1 MLVIFH
7 LMSIIKNGALGR
19 VVYRLRWREPGRG
32 YNYTLHL
39 SLSHATL
46 YPGEGRWQRNLLRG
60 REVRN
65 TEHAVWGDTTPAS
78 CPAVSD
84 HCLLLSLGV
93 NLLMTEGLGPLEFPC
108 PCLCPCCCC
117 FSHQQKVHQLGG
129 APIFSCPHLYLK
141 LIIWRIVSCTRDNLH
156 FTMKPVLCFVQKQSG
171 FLFRKEQKK
180 RILSWNMKTHYQVGY
195 GFFIRLFL
203 KYDQFFMRRMF

>member
-1 MLVIFH
+1 MGKDFLIDLLIFI
-7 LMSIIKNGALGR
+7 LDFVLSFFFYQLNSDYVSLLFNIIL
-19 VVYRLRWREPGRG
+19 
-32 YNYTLHL
+32 
-39 SLSHATL
+39 
-46 YPGEGRWQRNLLRG
+46 
-60 REVRN
+60 
-65 TEHAVWGDTTPAS
+65 
-78 CPAVSD
+78 
-84 HCLLLSLGV
+84 CLLLSLGI

-108 PCLCPCCCC
+108 PCLCPCCFC

-141 LIIWRIVSCTRDNLH
+141 LIIWRIVSFTWDNLH
-156 FTMKPVLCFVQKQSG
+156 FTVKPVLSFVQKQSG